1 MLNARLTREAGAMFG
16 SPQVA
21 GIVIFAIVV
30 GLSAS
35 VARADSFDDRWLAP
49 SPQPDLAPR
58 ETTGQQPGQAANPK
72 PEQPQHDA
80 GEQGKAA
87 RLPDAGPAVAKK
99 TIVGR
104 ASYYAY
110 RGGKTASGTPFDAN
124 ALTAAHR
131 TLPFGTRLRVTNLK
145 THRSVEVLI
154 TDRGPVSRSRVL
166 DLSAA
171 AARVLG
177 MTGVATVRAEV
188 IGG

>member
-1 MLNARLTREAGAMFG
+1 MFG

-21 GIVIFAIVV
+21 GMAIFVV
-30 GLSAS
+30 VLGLSAS
-35 VARADSFDDRWLAP
+35 AARADSFDARWLAP
-49 SPQPDLAPR
+49 SAQPDLAPR
-58 ETTGQQPGQAANPK
+58 ETTGQQPGQAADPK
-72 PEQPQHDA
+72 PEQPQHGA

-87 RLPDAGPAVAKK
+87 RLPDAGPPVPKK

-110 RGGKTASGTPFDAN
+110 RGGKTASGRPFDAN

-145 THRSVEVLI
+145 THKSVEVLI
-154 TDRGPVSRSRVL
+154 TDRGPASKSRVL

-171 AARVLG
+171 AARALG
-177 MTGVATVRAEV
+177 MSGVATVRAEV